1 MRKTIRGKIELPPGQ
16 RAARLLMHVP
26 VGLLTIAAFILGFI
40 LGLPPVAAAILGVGL
55 GFACLIAFIIYEIN
69 EDRHIEDRAFHDILG
84 FLAGLGTGIII
95 LFCLGVTGI
104 WKIQG

>member
-1 MRKTIRGKIELPPGQ
+1 MEGKRGKIELPVGQ

-26 VGLLTIAAFILGFI
+26 AGLITCLAVYIHWSLVLAFFG
-40 LGLPPVAAAILGVGL
+40 
-55 GFACLIAFIIYEIN
+55 AFTIYEIN

-84 FLAGLGTGIII
+84 FLFGLGAGIVV
-95 LFCLGVTGI
+95 LFCLGVLEI

>member
-1 MRKTIRGKIELPPGQ
+1 MRKTIRGKVELPVGQ

-26 VGLLTIAAFILGFI
+26 AGLITCLAVYIHWSLVLAFFG
-40 LGLPPVAAAILGVGL
+40 
-55 GFACLIAFIIYEIN
+55 AFTIYEIN

-84 FLAGLGTGIII
+84 YVFGLGIGIII
-95 LFCLGVTGI
+95 LFCLGVMGI

>member
-1 MRKTIRGKIELPPGQ
+1 MEGKRGKIELPVGQ
-16 RAARLLMHVP
+16 RVARLLMHVP
-26 VGLLTIAAFILGFI
+26 WGLITIAAFILGFI

-84 FLAGLGTGIII
+84 FLAGLGAGIII
-95 LFCLGVTGI
+95 LFGLGVTGI
-104 WKIQG
+104 WKIS

>member
-26 VGLLTIAAFILGFI
+26 VGLLTIAAFILGFV
-40 LGLPPVAAAILGVGL
+40 LGLPPISAAILGVGL
-55 GFACLIAFIIYEIN
+55 GFAFLVGFIIYEIN

-84 FLAGLGTGIII
+84 FLTGLGAGIVV
-95 LFCLGVTGI
+95 LFCLGVLGI